1 MTSVTYTADWEQ
13 PLRET
18 TSDEHVMAQVLIN
31 LVLSMLGNPTSEAAL
46 LAIVSQLLD
55 LLKANPGTLAKL
67 VETYKA
73 NG

>member
-1 MTSVTYTADWEQ
+1 
-13 PLRET
+13 
-18 TSDEHVMAQVLIN
+18 MAQVLIN

-67 VETYKA
+67 VESYKA
-73 NG
+73 KS